1 MDQKKNNKIVVIGS
15 NSFSAGSFIHLAVK
29 KKYKVYGIS
38 RSNINKKQFLKIKPD
53 NKNYIFFKLDLNKNL
68 KKMINL
74 IKKVKPKYILNYASQ
89 SMVGQSWDNPQ
100 DWFKTNSL
108 STIKFYN
115 SLSKIKFKFKLIHI
129 STPEIYGNII
139 SLTKESEIY
148 NPNTPYAV
156 SRVTADQF
164 LSILNKRKMINY
176 CSIRAS
182 NVYGEYQRLYRIIP
196 KTIYCILKKK
206 KLFLDGG
213 GNSKRNFIHIDDV
226 SEATY
231 KILKKGKIGN
241 IYHISSNEVI
251 SIKNLVKFI
260 CKKMNYNFSKLVKLS
275 PERKGKDKYYILSN
289 KKIKGLGW
297 KPKISIDRGIQNCI
311 EWIKKD
317 IKSFSNT
324 DETYTH
330 KK

>member
-1 MDQKKNNKIVVIGS
+1 
-15 NSFSAGSFIHLAVK
+15 
-29 KKYKVYGIS
+29 
-38 RSNINKKQFLKIKPD
+38 
-53 NKNYIFFKLDLNKNL
+53 
-68 KKMINL
+68 MINL

-108 STIKFYN
+108 STIKFYH

-289 KKIKGLGW
+289 KKIKKLGW